1 MKKTALFIVISI
13 LIMSCNKDNTGN
25 RQVVIKGKIP
35 FAGSVKGQ
43 MVKAGGSLSLNDAKK
58 ILVFDGLDLEGT
70 LLSTSFVDIIDG
82 SFSAG
87 AKLGNAAALVF
98 LDADNK
104 YIGTL
109 STRGLMLLPLGN
121 LSDGENTTIDLSS
134 LTLSGT
140 SVLPSYDPF
149 GKEIIISDS
158 ELKILKEMDGF
169 FESLAKNIDADNDGI
184 PDILND
190 KQVYIRTQYEVSAGR
205 YGVNTTPSSIST
217 TALNNINYTFF
228 VFGGKGFIPKSIS
241 LSGPLGAPHTD
252 IVRQFFTTELH
263 GCGFGSGFWRQSFS
277 GGVNSLLPFSSGTY
291 SITLDDKAYTL
302 NYSLVD
308 LRYNL
313 LFVLPTLHTNSEG
326 MLVSITIEYRLP
338 DNSILPNPENILKG
352 VGIQLTGESLNYDTP
367 HLSNLPAKQLGS
379 NAVHGLYSYTL
390 PAPLDISKL
399 HHVSIAYSDILGN
412 MYMLLFRNDI

>member
-217 TALNNINYTFF
+217 TALNKYKLYIFCFRRQGIYTEKYFSFGTAWRSSYRYSAAVFYYRASWMRFRKRFLETEFF
-228 VFGGKGFIPKSIS
+228 RGSKQSVAI
-241 LSGPLGAPHTD
+241 
-252 IVRQFFTTELH
+252 QF
-263 GCGFGSGFWRQSFS
+263 
-277 GGVNSLLPFSSGTY
+277 
-291 SITLDDKAYTL
+291 
-302 NYSLVD
+302 
-308 LRYNL
+308 RYIFN
-313 LFVLPTLHTNSEG
+313 
-326 MLVSITIEYRLP
+326 
-338 DNSILPNPENILKG
+338 NP
-352 VGIQLTGESLNYDTP
+352 
-367 HLSNLPAKQLGS
+367 
-379 NAVHGLYSYTL
+379 
-390 PAPLDISKL
+390 
-399 HHVSIAYSDILGN
+399 
-412 MYMLLFRNDI
+412 R